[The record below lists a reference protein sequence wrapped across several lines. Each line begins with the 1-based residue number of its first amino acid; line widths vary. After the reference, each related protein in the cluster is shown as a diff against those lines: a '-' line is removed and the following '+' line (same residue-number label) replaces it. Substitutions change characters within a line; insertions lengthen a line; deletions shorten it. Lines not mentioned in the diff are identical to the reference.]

1 MAKLLDSGVVGFRSA
16 RGEALGRAVSVAAEV
31 ASDCL
36 TFELSGRQ
44 RQDARPG
51 LAKMYRVPPDRAW
64 WPAVGAPLER
74 GVRPHRGRSYGTQ

>member
-36 TFELSGRQ
+36 TFELTCALRQ
-44 RQDARPG
+44 A
-51 LAKMYRVPPDRAW
+51 A
-64 WPAVGAPLER
+64 
-74 GVRPHRGRSYGTQ
+74 YGPE